1 MSTPGPYSGQYF
13 GDYFGDYLGAD
24 AGVPTGA
31 MVGAAHITFS
41 ATGADAGASP
51 GWMAGATQSTF
62 SATGVMTAAGPQPTI
77 PAASAAGGSRADRA
91 RPRIGRFPDLRAP
104 EVIREPARHRRRKR
118 EGDWLV
124 FGHKH

>member
-13 GDYFGDYLGAD
+13 GDYFGDYFGAD
-24 AGVPTGA
+24 AGVT
-31 MVGAAHITFS
+31 
-41 ATGADAGASP
+41 P
-51 GWMAGATQSTF
+51 GWMAGTALITF
-62 SATGVMTAAGPQPTI
+62 SATGVMTAATPQPTI

-104 EVIREPARHRRRKR
+104 EVIQEPARRRRRKR

-124 FGHKH
+124 FSSKH